1 MFLTFLTRPLCEN
14 PEHSGMR
21 GLLGLIDRLGCTIRL
36 ALVRRAA
43 FVAPLVEEMLRKI
56 DGVAW
61 SLPSPRSVSAAKV
74 ELAVKSDT
82 ENCIR
87 EMNH

>member
-21 GLLGLIDRLGCTIRL
+21 GLLGLIK
-36 ALVRRAA
+36 AAA